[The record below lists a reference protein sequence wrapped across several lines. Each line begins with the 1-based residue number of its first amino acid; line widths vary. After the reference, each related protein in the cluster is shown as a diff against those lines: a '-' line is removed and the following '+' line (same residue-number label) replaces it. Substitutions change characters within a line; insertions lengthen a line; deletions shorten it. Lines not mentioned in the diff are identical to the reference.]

1 MGQSHSAAQAFAQ
14 HTAKKALARDA
25 DCFLASSVYSIY
37 ESALEVV
44 EEVEEV
50 SAVEEGRGG
59 GTVPLNLKH
68 RADLLARALVKRFHR
83 PRPLHSK
90 PPILITRPIIWESGI
105 GASDLNAANFSITW
119 ERGGQSDER

>member
-25 DCFLASSVYSIY
+25 NCFLASSVYSIY
-37 ESALEVV
+37 ESALEVI
-44 EEVEEV
+44 EE
-50 SAVEEGRGG
+50 VEEGRGR

>member
-1 MGQSHSAAQAFAQ
+1 MRRLENIFLAGWRRVPRAAFRG
-14 HTAKKALARDA
+14 LAR
-25 DCFLASSVYSIY
+25 VGGRVR
-37 ESALEVV
+37 EV

-50 SAVEEGRGG
+50 SAVEAGRCGRI
-59 GTVPLNLKH
+59 VPLNPKH